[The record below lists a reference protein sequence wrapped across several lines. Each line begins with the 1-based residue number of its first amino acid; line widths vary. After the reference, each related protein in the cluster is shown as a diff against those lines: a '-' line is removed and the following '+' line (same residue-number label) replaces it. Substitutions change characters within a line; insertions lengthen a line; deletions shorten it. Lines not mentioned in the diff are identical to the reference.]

1 MNDFEEKDDE
11 DLSGSVGGLRQE
23 SEEDSG
29 LNEAFEDDG
38 GDIFQPEDDKRFFQE
53 Q

>member
-29 LNEAFEDDG
+29 LN
-38 GDIFQPEDDKRFFQE
+38 
-53 Q
+53 